1 MSYHKL
7 LEIIEEYKE
16 KITDKEYK
24 DTLECVS
31 SLKKEYEEM
40 KEKDKNH
47 KNEINKIIK
56 RFDYLKNKYITLSI
70 RYIDID
76 KAYNGNIY
84 DEEDEEENTFNINYS
99 IEFNNI
105 SDLLNN

>member
-1 MSYHKL
+1 MTYHKL

-31 SLKKEYEEM
+31 SLKKEFEEM

-47 KNEINKIIK
+47 KNEISKIIK
-56 RFDYLKNKYITLSI
+56 RFDYLKNKYISLSI
-70 RYIDID
+70 RYVEMD

-84 DEEDEEENTFNINYS
+84 EEDEAEENTFQINYS
-99 IEFNNI
+99 IEFTNI
-105 SDLLNN
+105 SELLNN